1 MFDIQIAGFL
11 LDPARREPTLS
22 HLVEKHLDI
31 IIPDDHEE
39 QKVVEAHFMPQL
51 QEILTKK
58 LKEEGLYDVY
68 STMEVPL
75 SEVLSEIE
83 ITGIKI
89 DTAYLKE
96 LSVEMTRDM
105 HVLEKEIYKIADE
118 EFNINSPKQLQ
129 VILFE
134 KLKLSSF
141 KKTKTGFST
150 NVQVLTELAEVHPL
164 PAKILEYRQF
174 QKLLSTY
181 VDVLPTLVD
190 SENRLHTTFRQT
202 IAATGRLSSSDPNLQ
217 NIPIRTDLGRKIRKA
232 FIAKEGYKLLS
243 ADYSQIELRMLA
255 HFSGDPTLIE
265 AFTESDTDIH
275 SKTAAL
281 IFSKTPEEVT
291 SQERRIAKT
300 VNFGVIYGMGP
311 FKLSQDLKISRKEAS
326 GFIERYFETYSK
338 VDSFMKG
345 LEANA
350 KDIGCLQTLS
360 GRKRYFP
367 ELKSSNRVL
376 YEAAKREAINFPI
389 QGSAA
394 DLIKI
399 AMLNVAAELKKRKLS
414 SRMVLQIHD
423 ELLVE
428 VKEEEAKEVTHL
440 LVEEM
445 QNVLKLKVPLKVEA
459 GIGDNWLDAH

>member
-22 HLVEKHLDI
+22 HLVEKYLNVT
-31 IIPDDHEE
+31 IPEDHEE
-39 QKVVEAHFMPQL
+39 QMVLEAHFMPQL
-51 QEILTKK
+51 EEVLTKK
-58 LKEEGLYDVY
+58 LKEEGLYEVY
-68 STMEVPL
+68 STLEVPL
-75 SEVLSEIE
+75 SNVLADIE
-83 ITGIKI
+83 LTGIKL
-89 DTAYLKE
+89 DCSYLKE

-105 HVLEKEIYKIADE
+105 HALEKGIYEIAGE

-134 KLKLSSF
+134 KLQLSTF

-150 NVQVLTELAEVHPL
+150 NVQVLTELANVHPL

-181 VDVLPTLVD
+181 VDILPTLVD
-190 SENRLHTTFRQT
+190 TESRLHTTFRQT

-255 HFSGDPTLIE
+255 HFSEDPALIE
-265 AFTESDTDIH
+265 AFNESDTDVH

-281 IFSKTPEEVT
+281 IFSKTAEEVT
-291 SQERRIAKT
+291 PQERRIAKT

-311 FKLSQDLKISRKEAS
+311 FKLSQDLKITRKEAT

-345 LEANA
+345 LEATA
-350 KDIGCLQTLS
+350 KDTGFLKTIL

-367 ELKSSNRVL
+367 ELQSGNRVL

-399 AMLNVAAELKKRKLS
+399 AMLKISAEFKKRNLS
-414 SRMVLQIHD
+414 SKMVLQIHD
-423 ELLVE
+423 ELLIE
-428 VKEEEAKEVTHL
+428 LKEEESVEVTKI
-440 LVEEM
+440 VVDEM

-459 GIGDNWLDAH
+459 GIGENWLDAH

>member
-1 MFDIQIAGFL
+1 MFDIQIAAFL
-11 LDPARREPTLS
+11 LDPARREPPLS
-22 HLVEKHLDI
+22 HLVEKYLGVT
-31 IIPDDHEE
+31 IPEDHEE
-39 QKVVEAHFMPQL
+39 QLVLEAHFLPEL
-51 QEILTKK
+51 EEVLTKK
-58 LKEEGLYDVY
+58 LKEEGLYDLF
-68 STMEVPL
+68 STLEVPL
-75 SEVLSEIE
+75 SEVLSDIE
-83 ITGIKI
+83 LTGVKI
-89 DTAYLKE
+89 DCAYLKE
-96 LSVEMTRDM
+96 LSTEMTRDM
-105 HVLEKEIYKIADE
+105 HALEKEIYAIAGE

-150 NVQVLTELAEVHPL
+150 NVQVLTELANVHPL
-164 PAKILEYRQF
+164 PEKILEYRQF

-181 VDVLPTLVD
+181 VDILPTLAD
-190 SENRLHTTFRQT
+190 KNNRIHTTFRQT

-232 FIAKEGYKLLS
+232 FIAEEGYKLLS

-255 HFSGDPTLIE
+255 HFSDDPALTA
-265 AFTESDTDIH
+265 AFKETDTDIH
-275 SKTAAL
+275 TRTASL

-291 SQERRIAKT
+291 AQERRIAKT

-326 GFIERYFETYSK
+326 GFIERYFETYSN

-345 LEANA
+345 LEATA
-350 KDIGCLQTLS
+350 KDTGYLQTLS

-367 ELKSSNRVL
+367 ELQSSNRVL

-399 AMLNVAAELKKRKLS
+399 AMLNIAAELKKRKLS

-423 ELLVE
+423 ELLLE
-428 VKEEEAKEVTHL
+428 VKEEETKEVTHL
-440 LVEEM
+440 VVDEM

-459 GIGDNWLDAH
+459 GIGLNWLDAH

>member
-1 MFDIQIAGFL
+1 MFDIQIAAFL

-22 HLVEKHLDI
+22 YVVEKYLNVT
-31 IIPDDHEE
+31 IPSDHEA
-39 QKVVEAHFMPQL
+39 QLVLEAHFMPQL
-51 QEILTKK
+51 EEVLTKK

-68 STMEVPL
+68 TTIEVPL

-83 ITGIKI
+83 LAGIKV

-105 HVLEKEIYKIADE
+105 HALEKEIYTMAGE

-150 NVQVLTELAEVHPL
+150 NVQVLTELASVHPL
-164 PAKILEYRQF
+164 PEKILEYRQF

-181 VDVLPTLVD
+181 VDTLPTLVD
-190 SENRLHTTFRQT
+190 EHSRIHTTFRQA

-217 NIPIRTDLGRKIRKA
+217 NIPIRTDLGRKIRRA
-232 FIAKEGYKLLS
+232 FIAEEGYKLLS
-243 ADYSQIELRMLA
+243 VDYSQIELRMLA
-255 HFSGDPTLIE
+255 HFSEDPALIE
-265 AFTESDTDIH
+265 AFTQTDIDIH

-345 LEANA
+345 LEETA
-350 KDIGCLQTLS
+350 KEEGYLQTLS

-367 ELKSSNRVL
+367 ELQGNNRVL

-399 AMLNVAAELKKRKLS
+399 AMINIAAELKKRKLS

-423 ELLVE
+423 ELLIE
-428 VKEEEAKEVTHL
+428 LKEEESKEVTKII
-440 LVEEM
+440 VDEM

-459 GIGDNWLDAH
+459 GIGVNWLDAH